1 MNERDAAPALGTSG
15 APAEYRRAFPGAAV
29 ELARRAWEDARWSD
43 LFRAATNYAAER
55 PRPGQVEAA
64 ARRMRTEPSDH
75 VQGPIVKPAVW
86 TWEVPLYFWFGGIAA
101 GSSFVGL
108 ACDLAGD
115 ERSAA
120 TARKVALGALAPCPV
135 LLIADLGRPAR
146 FLYMLRIF
154 KPRSPMSMG
163 TWCLTSFGGLGTA
176 AVGSDLLGR
185 RRTARRLGAA
195 TAVVGGYLGSYTGVL
210 LSTTAVPLWA
220 RSRLFLGPI
229 FVATA
234 TATGAAATRL
244 VLRATGVA
252 PGHQT
257 LAALRTV
264 ETGAMLAELTLSSV
278 NERRIGRLASALHRG
293 RAGRLYRG
301 AQAAVAAGLALRF
314 LHGRFGA
321 RAYDAASVLYLIAGL
336 GFRYAWVTAGRA
348 SASDDEA
355 VALMARLGH
364 GRREGQRELRRRRT

>member
-1 MNERDAAPALGTSG
+1 VGGAAVSERDAPPALGTPG

-29 ELARRAWEDARWSD
+29 ALARRAWGDARWSD
-43 LFRAATNYAAER
+43 LFRRDTGYAAAR
-55 PRPGQVEAA
+55 PEPGQVEAA
-64 ARRMRTEPSDH
+64 ARRMRTGEPPDRVH
-75 VQGPIVKPAVW
+75 GPVMKPAVW

-101 GSSFVGL
+101 GSSFVAL
-108 ACDLAGD
+108 ACDLARD
-115 ERSAA
+115 ESSAA

-146 FLYMLRIF
+146 FVYMLRIV

-163 TWCLTSFGGLGTA
+163 TWCLTSFGGLGAA
-176 AVGSDLLGR
+176 AVACDLLGR
-185 RRTARRLGAA
+185 RGAARRLGAA
-195 TAVVGGYLGSYTGVL
+195 NAVAGGYLGSYTGVL
-210 LSTTAVPLWA
+210 LAATAVPLWA

-252 PGHQT
+252 PAHPT

-264 ETGAMLAELTLSSV
+264 ETGALLAELTLSSV
-278 NERRIGRLASALHRG
+278 NERRLGRLASALRRG
-293 RAGRLYRG
+293 GPGRLYRG
-301 AQAAVAAGLALRF
+301 AQAAVAAGLGLRF
-314 LHGRFGA
+314 MRRRLGTS
-321 RAYDAASVLYLIAGL
+321 AYDAASVLFLAAGL

-348 SASDDEA
+348 SATDDEA
-355 VALMARLGH
+355 VALMARRPRD
-364 GRREGQRELRRRRT
+364 GRSE